1 MKLKST
7 GPQV

>member
-1 MKLKST
+1 MGDLST